1 MSDPRLEQQLRSSL
15 ARQASDDDPRSPD
28 FGDIVA
34 RARGIRRQRN
44 RRVGTALA
52 AAAVVAIV
60 VPTAVVLGSRQGSN
74 APAPAVTD
82 TPTVSPSTPTS
93 PPTSPSSTPSTPPSS
108 SPATS
113 DSTAAPGAPTYSSLT
128 AIPAGPTTTLTYL
141 DQNGL
146 VHESAGTTARLPG
159 KGTVLSFAVYHG
171 GWLVI
176 DDPSTLRQYDSQGKL
191 LAQGPD
197 GSLAVSGDQMQTAFQ
212 TGTTVK
218 AGISTGMGNGE
229 ATWRVPTGTSLIGY
243 LKSQPVV
250 SDGTSLWALTG
261 SGGTTKL
268 ALPSM
273 APVALS
279 DSAGLV
285 GGVTGTPAQGNQ
297 QGAVAD
303 AATGRVLWQ
312 NDWEPDAFSSDGTY
326 VAGYPVEDNGEPA
339 QYAILDAR
347 TGRTVATTPKL
358 GDKLHLGLSVAWE
371 GDTLVFNAFDSNGG
385 QVLLSLDTSGTLRR
399 VSPIERAS
407 NPAGGD
413 TFRFAEQP

>member
-1 MSDPRLEQQLRSSL
+1 
-15 ARQASDDDPRSPD
+15 
-28 FGDIVA
+28 
-34 RARGIRRQRN
+34 
-44 RRVGTALA
+44 
-52 AAAVVAIV
+52 VVAVV
-60 VPTAVVLGSRQGSN
+60 VPTAVVLGSRQGSH
-74 APAPAVTD
+74 PPTPAVSD
-82 TPTVSPSTPTS
+82 TPTPTVTPSTTPA
-93 PPTSPSSTPSTPPSS
+93 PSPSSPSSPSS
-108 SPATS
+108 SSSPS
-113 DSTAAPGAPTYSSLT
+113 SPSSSGAAPGGPAYSSLT

-176 DDPSTLRQYDSQGKL
+176 DDPSTLREYDGQGSL
-191 LAQGPD
+191 LSQGPD

-229 ATWRVPTGTSLIGY
+229 ATWHVPAGTSLIGY
-243 LKSQPVV
+243 VESRPVV
-250 SDGTSLWALTG
+250 SDGTSLWELTG

-268 ALPSM
+268 PSS
-273 APVALS
+273 PLVPEVVS
-279 DSAGLV
+279 DSTGLV
-285 GGVTGTPAQGNQ
+285 GGMTGTPAQGNQ

-312 NDWEPDAFSSDGTY
+312 NGWNPAAFSSDGTY

-339 QYAILDAR
+339 QYAILDAQ

-358 GDKLHLGLSVAWE
+358 GGKLHLGLSVAWE

-413 TFRFAEQP
+413 TFRFSEQP